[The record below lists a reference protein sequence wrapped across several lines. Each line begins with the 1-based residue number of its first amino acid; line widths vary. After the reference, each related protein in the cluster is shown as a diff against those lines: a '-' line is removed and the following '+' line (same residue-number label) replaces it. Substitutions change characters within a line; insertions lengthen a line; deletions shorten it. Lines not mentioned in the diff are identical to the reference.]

1 MAGKLISR
9 CENILFSIYM
19 PPLESVREE
28 VATLMAAFRAGDSAA
43 GARLIEL
50 FYPELKRLAARHLM
64 GERKEHSWQPTL
76 LVNEL
81 YLELVRIKALPP
93 QEGERHNEKAAFF
106 ALAGQIMRRLLIHH
120 ARLLASK
127 AQKVPLW
134 DEMNAAGGTTLVEVE
149 DILTRLGAIK
159 PAIRT
164 VVEMK
169 VFEGL
174 TAEEIALHLGCAAV
188 TVNRYWQ
195 FARHWLRKEWSGPE
209 ALEVR

>member
-1 MAGKLISR
+1 
-9 CENILFSIYM
+9 M
-19 PPLESVREE
+19 PLDLAREE
-28 VATLMAAFRAGDSAA
+28 IAKLMAAFRAGDSAA

-81 YLELVRIKALPP
+81 YLELVRIKALPSKDRE
-93 QEGERHNEKAAFF
+93 QHNDKAAFF

-120 ARLLASK
+120 ARPLASK
-127 AQKVPLW
+127 AQKIPLW
-134 DEMNAAGGTTLVEVE
+134 DEMKAESDTSVLEVE
-149 DILTRLGAIK
+149 HVLARLGAIK
-159 PAIRT
+159 PPIRT

-169 VFEGL
+169 VFEGM
-174 TAEEIALHLGCAAV
+174 TAEEIAAQLGCSVV

-195 FARHWLRKEWSGPE
+195 FARHWLRKEWTGDEAFNTGKMPE
-209 ALEVR
+209 RR

>member
-1 MAGKLISR
+1 
-9 CENILFSIYM
+9 M
-19 PPLESVREE
+19 PPLELARDEI
-28 VATLMAAFRAGDSAA
+28 ATLMAAFRGGDSAA

-50 FYPELKRLAARHLM
+50 FYPELKRLAARQLM

-93 QEGERHNEKAAFF
+93 KEGERHNEKAAFF

-120 ARLLASK
+120 ARPLANK

-134 DEMNAAGGTTLVEVE
+134 EEMKAGSDVSLVGVE
-149 DILTRLGAIK
+149 DILTRLGTIK

-174 TAEEIALHLGCAAV
+174 TAEEIALQLGCAVV

-195 FARHWLRKEWSGPE
+195 FARHWMRKEWSGAE
-209 ALEVR
+209 ARP

>member
-1 MAGKLISR
+1 MRKY
-9 CENILFSIYM
+9 LFSLHM
-19 PPLESVREE
+19 PPLELVREE

-120 ARLLASK
+120 ARPLASK

-134 DEMNAAGGTTLVEVE
+134 EEMKTESDTSLVEVE
-149 DILTRLGAIK
+149 HVLSRLGEIK

-169 VFEGL
+169 VFEGM
-174 TAEEIALHLGCAAV
+174 TAEEIALQLGCAVV
-188 TVNRYWQ
+188 TANRYWQ
-195 FARHWLRKEWSGPE
+195 FARHWLRKEWSGT
-209 ALEVR
+209 LQ

>member
-1 MAGKLISR
+1 MISGW
-9 CENILFSIYM
+9 ENICSTIRML
-19 PPLESVREE
+19 PLELARDEI
-28 VATLMAAFRAGDSAA
+28 ANLMAAFRGGNSTA
-43 GARLIEL
+43 GARLVEL

-93 QEGERHNEKAAFF
+93 KEGERHNEKAAFF
-106 ALAGQIMRRLLIHH
+106 GLAGQIMRRLLIHH
-120 ARLLASK
+120 ARPLASK
-127 AQKVPLW
+127 AQRVPLW
-134 DEMNAAGGTTLVEVE
+134 EEMNAGSDLSLVEVE
-149 DILTRLGAIK
+149 NVLARLGTIK

-164 VVEMK
+164 VVELK

-174 TAEEIALHLGCAAV
+174 TAEEIALQLGCAVV

-195 FARHWLRKEWSGPE
+195 FARHWLRKEWGWPE
-209 ALEVR
+209 ASA